1 MLSPTLMVQ
10 NIAKSLEFYTQ
21 TLGFEEIGRMAGPDG
36 NLIFGNIKWK
46 EVHIMF
52 GSTAWLPPEAVPHR
66 GTGVDF
72 YITGEAEDDIDQF
85 YQMLKDKGVNIV
97 KEIEDQFWGDRT
109 FSIQDPDGYQFTFA
123 KQVREVSPEEMA
135 EVLKNMEMPG

>member
-1 MLSPTLMVQ
+1 MSF
-10 NIAKSLEFYTQ
+10 SLLILNTDCLPAQKAFYTE

-66 GTGVDF
+66 GAGVDF
-72 YITGEAEDDIDQF
+72 YITGQAEDDIDQF
-85 YQMLKDKGVNIV
+85 YHNTV
-97 KEIEDQFWGDRT
+97 
-109 FSIQDPDGYQFTFA
+109 FSMKPIWATPP
-123 KQVREVSPEEMA
+123 V
-135 EVLKNMEMPG
+135 